1 MIKDGRKNKVLSKKI
16 NTKICIT
23 MVHGENDG
31 LVPVS
36 FSRKVLSV
44 FTGAK
49 KKLVIIKKGDHSLSD
64 KSPLKK
70 IIKELNNIVVDVV

>member
-16 NTKICIT
+16 NTKIDVT
-23 MVHGENDG
+23 MVHGKKDE

-36 FSRKVLSV
+36 FSRKVLSI
-44 FTGAK
+44 FIGAK
-49 KKLVIIKKGDHSLSD
+49 KKLVIIKNGDHSLSN

-70 IIKELNNIVVDVV
+70 IIKELNNIVVNVV